1 MEEILQ
7 AIANYGFS
15 IVMSVVLL
23 CIYYKSNERHR
34 EIEKNFTDAIN
45 KNTDVLAKNTDVVDK
60 LLMKLD

>member
-23 CIYYKSNERHR
+23 YIYYKSNERHR
-34 EIEKNFTDAIN
+34 ETEKNFTDAIN
-45 KNTDVLAKNTDVVDK
+45 KNTEVLAKNTDVVDK
-60 LLMKLD
+60 LLTKLD